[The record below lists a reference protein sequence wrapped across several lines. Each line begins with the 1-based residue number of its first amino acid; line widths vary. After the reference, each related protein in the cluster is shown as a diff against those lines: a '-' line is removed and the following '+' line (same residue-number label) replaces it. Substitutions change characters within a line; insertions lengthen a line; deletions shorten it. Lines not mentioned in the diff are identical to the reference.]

1 MSNVPPLSM
10 WMPIDMAESTHGYL
24 WFIVCLYW
32 PRLSKK
38 LFIKYGH
45 FWVLDLDI
53 SLNLLILR
61 IIQNMVQILYV
72 LFAGYCESLWE
83 FKSKW
88 TNQRKG
94 LWKAESLCGRSGK
107 NKTQRKM
114 TISYYIVHNIY
125 VYNTSTILCVHHMH
139 IWGLLVFKGKDFT
152 TKFLVSFLILI
163 THNTVKY

>member
-1 MSNVPPLSM
+1 MSNVPPLSI

-72 LFAGYCESLWE
+72 LFAGYCESVWE

-94 LWKAESLCGRSGK
+94 LRKAESLCGRSGK
-107 NKTQRKM
+107 NKTQRKI
-114 TISYYIVHNIY
+114 TIPTILCINIY
-125 VYNTSTILCVHHMH
+125 VYNIYIHLLYCVYITCMYKDCLYSMERILQANS
-139 IWGLLVFKGKDFT
+139 L
-152 TKFLVSFLILI
+152 FLFQF
-163 THNTVKY
+163 